1 MFFRV
6 LNKFKYLKSKAIKS
20 STRNHLIDLD
30 CAHIIK
36 LISIINLSMSMIL
49 KMVDKPLRIGIKDC
63 EIFFKRIEKERI
75 MRDVVIVSCA
85 RTAIGQ
91 FGQSLKDVPV
101 VKLGGI
107 AIKEAIK
114 RAGIR
119 PSKNKDKDVAPDIFG
134 GKTDTELEAK
144 FYDYDDSLK
153 EVVIDEVIMGNVLQ
167 GGLGQNSGRQAS
179 INGGVPKET
188 SAYTINKVC
197 SSGLRAIINGIQSI
211 AVGDNDIVV
220 AGGMENMSMAPF
232 AMPSLRW
239 GARMFDTKAIDL
251 MVLDGVWEI
260 FYGYHMGMTA
270 ENIGAKYGISRLE
283 QDEFGLLSHQ
293 RARKAIKEGLFKDE
307 IVPVV
312 IPQKKGDPIIFDT
325 DERPMDTTIE
335 KMSKLAPAFKKDGTV
350 TAGNASGLNDA
361 ASASVL
367 MSRDKAK
374 ELGLKPMGRIISWAN
389 GGVDPAFIGFGP
401 IPALR
406 KALKK
411 ANLTIDQIDLIEL
424 NEAFASQSIACIR
437 ELKINM
443 DKCNV
448 FGGGISL
455 GHPIGCT
462 GARLVTTALYQMKRL
477 GLKYG
482 LVSMCIGGG
491 MGLAAVIECEA

>member
-1 MFFRV
+1 
-6 LNKFKYLKSKAIKS
+6 
-20 STRNHLIDLD
+20 
-30 CAHIIK
+30 
-36 LISIINLSMSMIL
+36 
-49 KMVDKPLRIGIKDC
+49 
-63 EIFFKRIEKERI
+63 
-75 MRDVVIVSCA
+75 MREAVIVSCA

-119 PSKNKDKDVAPDIFG
+119 PSRAKDKDFAPAVFE

-144 FYDYDDSLK
+144 HYDFDNSLK

-167 GGLGQNSGRQAS
+167 AGLGQNSGRQAS
-179 INGGVPKET
+179 IEGGVPKET
-188 SAYTINKVC
+188 AAYTINKVC
-197 SSGLRAIINGIQSI
+197 SSGLRAIINGMQSI
-211 AVGDNDIVV
+211 MVGDNDVVV
-220 AGGMENMSMAPF
+220 AGGMENMSLAPF
-232 AMPSLRW
+232 ALPGLRF

-251 MVLDGVWEI
+251 MVLDGIWEI

-270 ENIGAKYGISRLE
+270 ENIAAKYGISRLE
-283 QDEFGLLSHQ
+283 QDTFGLVSHQ
-293 RARKAIKEGLFKDE
+293 RARKAIQEGLFKAE
-307 IVPVV
+307 IVPVT
-312 IPQKKGDPIIFDT
+312 IPQKKGNPIVFDT
-325 DERPMDTTIE
+325 DERPMDTTLE
-335 KMSKLAPAFKKDGTV
+335 KMAALPTAFKKDGTV

-361 ASASVL
+361 AAAAVL
-367 MSRDKAK
+367 MSKEKAK
-374 ELGLKPMGRIISWAN
+374 ELGIKPMGKIIAWAN
-389 GGVDPAFIGFGP
+389 GGLDPAYMGLGP
-401 IPALR
+401 IPAIR

-424 NEAFASQSIACIR
+424 NEAFASQSLACIR
-437 ELKINM
+437 ELDVNT

-462 GARLVTTALYQMKRL
+462 GARLVTTALYQMQRL
-477 GLKYG
+477 NLKYG

-491 MGLAAVIECEA
+491 MGLAAILEREA